1 MKNDMISRNFTYS
14 EFERSDTAALH
25 GIDNTIPDDRIRR
38 AVRLLVR
45 NVLQPLRDAMRVPLH
60 INSGYRSSALNT
72 LLRGARNSQHTK
84 GEAADTLLHIRPH
97 LPQAGRPAERT
108 DTVRQHI

>member
-1 MKNDMISRNFTYS
+1 MKNDRISRNFTYS
-14 EFERSDTAALH
+14 EFERSDTASLH

-38 AVRLLVR
+38 AVRLLVG
-45 NVLQPLRDAMRVPLH
+45 NVLQPLRDAMGVPLH

-84 GEAADTLLHIRPH
+84 GEAADVAAPDPLLLAQTVIRNTT
-97 LPQAGRPAERT
+97 R
-108 DTVRQHI
+108 